1 MTVNEKQKQQK
12 KKPLKPVK
20 VTKPHKSIFEKESK
34 NADKSYRI

>member
-1 MTVNEKQKQQK
+1 MTTNEKQKQQK

-34 NADKSYRI
+34 NTNKSYKV